1 MQYVERYHS
10 NLKKFYLCAGFSDN
24 GWSTQKCT
32 SAQQIY
38 YPTHQNAHL
47 FFVTSYPHTPIG
59 LPLPP
64 PYVYTY
70 ANIILENDYNKQLT
84 IFGAIK
90 YTSKR
95 TYLHKTNQRL
105 IILLNMQSVVNCF
118 LCFFSDACKV
128 HFKLHAQST
137 LNKLNWQPQLWL
149 YIN

>member
-10 NLKKFYLCAGFSDN
+10 NLKIFYLCAGFSNN

-47 FFVTSYPHTPIG
+47 FFVTSYPHTPKG

-70 ANIILENDYNKQLT
+70 ANIILENDYKQLT
-84 IFGAIK
+84 IFRATK
-90 YTSKR
+90 YTWKR
-95 TYLHKTNQRL
+95 TYLHKTYYWTCRVLWTVLCASSRMHARFIL
-105 IILLNMQSVVNCF
+105 ISMHSLP
-118 LCFFSDACKV
+118 
-128 HFKLHAQST
+128 ST
-137 LNKLNWQPQLWL
+137 SWTGNHSFGFTSTK
-149 YIN
+149 